1 MRYGGDEFAVLFSDT
16 HEQGAWIALEYLVEQ
31 TQAWNLSSGKPWKL
45 AFSWGVSEFDH
56 NGNGDIKAWLEDADA
71 KMYAMKTKNHRE
83 R

>member
-1 MRYGGDEFAVLFSDT
+1 
-16 HEQGAWIALEYLVEQ
+16 VEQ

-71 KMYAMKTKNHRE
+71 KMYAMKTKTIANASDIIKTYDTGYCVNNM
-83 R
+83 